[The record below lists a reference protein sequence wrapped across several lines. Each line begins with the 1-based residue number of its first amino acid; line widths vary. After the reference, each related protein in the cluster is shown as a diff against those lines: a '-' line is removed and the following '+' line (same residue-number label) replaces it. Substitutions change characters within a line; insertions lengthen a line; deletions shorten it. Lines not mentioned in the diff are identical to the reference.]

1 MITRERVEGRIG
13 IGLTDLERSRSQRV
27 QLKLDM
33 DVVSERFVFTR
44 VARIKQLEVI

>member
-13 IGLTDLERSRSQRV
+13 IGLADLERSRSQRV

-33 DVVSERFVFTR
+33 DVVFERLTCLHVL
-44 VARIKQLEVI
+44 QG